1 MTETLGELIAKFR
14 KSGPDNQSRLA
25 EKVGRTKQWL
35 GAIEVG
41 NGIPTLEQLLKLH
54 EELVSKDSQTPES
67 DLGSWLLR
75 WLEARVNKDVDINKE
90 SALEAIDGLYAK
102 SNKSARTR
110 SASAVPTLED
120 FPHGFEDLII
130 ICGDRRESPPKS
142 KGDFFV
148 DSFSSADLASLK
160 TLLEKTGPLEIR
172 SDKLFMAGNLSS
184 SGYLKQAYGQR
195 NLIVIGSPAVNLVAR
210 AINRNAVFR
219 FRTSKGMR
227 EFLRYWDEEF
237 PEINDRKLREIFWD
251 MASKW
256 NGSLEASGI
265 DTNQYLEESERRIH
279 PEQIEELAHKVGELL
294 TSHTVKDVKASFH
307 KYGFIDPIANKEQGY
322 FLRDDNDF
330 GIISLCPN
338 PYSDGGD
345 YFCILAAGIHG
356 PGTDMA
362 VRVLAKDDFRE
373 HPLGGVVEVKL
384 DLEARWSER
393 FSTAGF
399 DWQTG
404 SYTVNEELLGKLR
417 NPKPGSILSECA
429 PGDLKDLTDFIERFV
444 GNKIG

>member
-1 MTETLGELIAKFR
+1 MLGKIIANFR
-14 KSGPDNQSRLA
+14 KMRSESQTELA
-25 EKVGRTKQWL
+25 GKFKLSKQWL

-41 NGIPTLEQLLKLH
+41 KGTPTLEQLLRLH
-54 EELVSKDSQTPES
+54 QELVPGDSQLPQSE
-67 DLGSWLLR
+67 LGSWLLS
-75 WLEARVNKDVDINKE
+75 WLEARVNKDVEENKE

-102 SNKSARTR
+102 ANKSAWTR

-120 FPHGFEDLII
+120 FPYGFEDLII

-148 DSFSSADLASLK
+148 DAFSSADLASLK

-172 SDKLFMAGNLSS
+172 SDKLFMSGNLSS
-184 SGYLKQAYGQR
+184 SDYLKQAYGQR

-219 FRTSKGMR
+219 FATSKGMR

-265 DTNQYLEESERRIH
+265 DTNHYYEESQKRIH
-279 PEQIEELAHKVGELL
+279 PGQIEELARKVGELL

-307 KYGFIDPIANKEQGY
+307 KYGFVDPIANKEQGY

-330 GIISLCPN
+330 GVISLCPN
-338 PYSDGGD
+338 PYSNGGN

-362 VRVLAKDDFRE
+362 VRVLATDDFKE
-373 HPLGGVVEVKL
+373 HPLGGIVEVKL

-393 FSTAGF
+393 FSTADF
-399 DWQTG
+399 TWQTG
-404 SYTVNEELLGKLR
+404 SYTVDEELLGKLR
-417 NPKPGSILSECA
+417 NPKAGSILSKCE
-429 PGDLKDLTDFIERFV
+429 PGDLKNLTDFIQRFV
-444 GNKIG
+444 GNRIG